1 MVTVQLPVQ
10 KAAVLEATALGASTE
25 NICQVEKHNS

>member
-1 MVTVQLPVQ
+1 MVTVQSPLTD
-10 KAAVLEATALGASTE
+10 AAVLEATAVGASAA